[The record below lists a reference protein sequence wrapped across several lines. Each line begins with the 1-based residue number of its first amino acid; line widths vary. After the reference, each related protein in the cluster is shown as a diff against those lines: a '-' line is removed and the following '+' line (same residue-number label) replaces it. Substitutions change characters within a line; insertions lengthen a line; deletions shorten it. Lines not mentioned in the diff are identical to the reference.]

1 MNPIFDVGSLSNEIM
16 PIRRI
21 IMMSEYGF
29 TKRDWALFKEKIAG
43 WQEAYMDKLNKEYI
57 ELLSGK
63 GSPSE
68 KFWALE
74 ERIRNDKKIQVY
86 S

>member
-1 MNPIFDVGSLSNEIM
+1 MSPIFDVGSLSNEIM

-29 TKRDWALFKEKIAG
+29 TKRDWALFREKIAG

-57 ELLSGK
+57 EWQRK
-63 GSPSE
+63 A
-68 KFWALE
+68 F
-74 ERIRNDKKIQVY
+74 
-86 S
+86 